1 MGSLSSRYVFCVI
14 SFLLLIQSQSRF
26 GTHSNPCHT
35 SFSFPNFNHHTSP
48 ITLLGDAVVEFS
60 SRGSAVR
67 VSGSSPRSAGRL
79 MYGKPIRLVQP
90 FARRSSVS
98 FSSYF
103 SFSMSSGNGD
113 GIAFV
118 ILPGGYPSGGLD
130 GQWFGLFSQNKGS
143 GSVSHIPN
151 LFAVEFDSAL
161 NKEVMDVN
169 ANHVGIDIESLI
181 SSKSADVSEIELIL
195 NDGSQLHAWIDY
207 DSWSKILEVRLSKS
221 GLVRPSVPLI
231 SHPVD
236 LSSLWKDEMYI
247 GISSSSRDPS
257 QTNLVYSWNFTSS
270 PFHWPQH
277 SFPVNPN
284 AISSQNGPNSSRQRS
299 NDILGILVALLFGIG
314 CGAMAALIVFL
325 VWSLL
330 MSRSVFTSTEYS
342 YQKIPMAGAAHPE
355 DFGCRKITVTGDKE
369 ALGDNI
375 K

>member
-1 MGSLSSRYVFCVI
+1 M
-14 SFLLLIQSQSRF
+14 
-26 GTHSNPCHT
+26 HSNPCHT

-48 ITLLGDAVVEFS
+48 ITLLGDASVQFS
-60 SRGSAVR
+60 SEGSAVR
-67 VSGSSPRSAGRL
+67 LSGSSPRSAGRL

-103 SFSMSSGNGD
+103 SFSMSAGNGD

-130 GQWFGLFSQNKGS
+130 GQWFGLSSQNNGS

-181 SSKSADVSEIELIL
+181 STKSADVSKIELIL

-207 DSWSKILEVRLSKS
+207 DSRSKIVEVRLSKS

-247 GISSSSRDPS
+247 GISSSSGDPS
-257 QTNLVYSWNFTSS
+257 QINLVYSWNFTSS
-270 PFHWPQH
+270 PFRWPQH
-277 SFPVNPN
+277 SFPANPHAN
-284 AISSQNGPNSSRQRS
+284 SLQNGPNSSRQRS
-299 NDILGILVALLFGIG
+299 DDLSGILFSLLFGIG
-314 CGAMAALIVFL
+314 CGALAALIIFL

-330 MSRSVFTSTEYS
+330 ISRSVFTSTEFG
-342 YQKIPMAGAAHPE
+342 YQKIAMAGATHPE
-355 DFGCRKITVTGDKE
+355 DFGCRKIAVTGDKDALGDKK

>member
-1 MGSLSSRYVFCVI
+1 M
-14 SFLLLIQSQSRF
+14 
-26 GTHSNPCHT
+26 HSNPCHT
-35 SFSFPNFNHHTSP
+35 SFSFPNFDHPSSP
-48 ITLLGDAVVEFS
+48 ITLVGDAAVQPS
-60 SRGSAVR
+60 SEGYAVR

-79 MYGKPIRLVQP
+79 MYGNPIRLVQP
-90 FARRSSVS
+90 FNHKSSVS

-113 GIAFV
+113 GLAFV
-118 ILPGGYPSGGLD
+118 ILPGGYPSRGLD
-130 GQWFGLFSQNKGS
+130 GKWFGLFSQNSGS
-143 GSVSHIPN
+143 GSVSHLPN

-181 SSKSADVSEIELIL
+181 STKSADVSEIELIL

-207 DSWSKILEVRLSKS
+207 DSWSKVVEVRLSKS
-221 GLVRPSVPLI
+221 GLVRPSLPLI

-236 LSSLWKDEMYI
+236 LSCLWKDEMYI
-247 GISSSSRDPS
+247 GISSSSGDPS

-270 PFHWPQH
+270 PFRWPQH
-277 SFPVNPN
+277 SFPANPHG
-284 AISSQNGPNSSRQRS
+284 ISSQNGPNSSRQGS
-299 NDILGILVALLFGIG
+299 SDLLGILFSLLFGIG
-314 CGAMAALIVFL
+314 CGALAALTMFL

-330 MSRSVFTSTEYS
+330 ISRSVFTSMEFG
-342 YQKIPMAGAAHPE
+342 YQKIASAGATQPE
-355 DFGCRKITVTGDKE
+355 DFGCRKIAVSDDKE